1 MDFLSGKK
9 MYIGIILSTILS
21 LLGVFGVMDPSTEQF
36 QAIATL
42 VVAFTGYGV
51 TVAVHKA
58 GE

>member
-36 QAIATL
+36 QAIVA
-42 VVAFTGYGV
+42 VAVAFTGYGA
-51 TVAVHKA
+51 TVAIHKA